1 MPASGRGERERQVLQ
16 TLKDQ
21 GGESDTTT
29 LKAILKMPAAD
40 LMRIL
45 KRCEK
50 QKLLTRTD
58 HPDRDL
64 PKRPKYLFT
73 LTDEG
78 RAQLDPLEEEEPF

>member
-21 GGESDTTT
+21 GGETDTTT
-29 LKAILKMPAAD
+29 LKAILKMRAAD

-50 QKLLTRTD
+50 EKLLTRKD
-58 HPDRDL
+58 HPDRGL
-64 PKRPKYLFT
+64 PRRPKYLFT

-78 RAQLDPLEEEEPF
+78 RAQLDSPEEEQPS